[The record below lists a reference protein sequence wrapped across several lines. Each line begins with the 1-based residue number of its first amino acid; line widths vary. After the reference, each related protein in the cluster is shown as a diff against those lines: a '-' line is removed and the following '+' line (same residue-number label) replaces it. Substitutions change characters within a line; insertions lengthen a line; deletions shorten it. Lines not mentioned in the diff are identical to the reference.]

1 MLKKYFKKVRFQKKK
16 NIIIFALGSRL
27 DMHKKIEWSVQPDYR
42 KYTMFKAMFKWNY
55 DDASLKIQFMS
66 IITYESNNL
75 SLFLYFLNPLKGDS
89 PEID

>member
-27 DMHKKIEWSVQPDYR
+27 DVLKKIEWSVQPDYR

-55 DDASLKIQFMS
+55 DDASLN
-66 IITYESNNL
+66 TLVWLVN
-75 SLFLYFLNPLKGDS
+75 
-89 PEID
+89 